1 MSEAAGLIVL
11 AGRILFAVF
20 FAWNAGVGHIRRSRM
35 MEDYARSARFPVAAV
50 AGWPAG
56 LWLITGGLLI
66 ALGVWPDVGA
76 LMIAAFVIPAAF
88 WFHKFWS
95 IEDQTQKMMQTQL
108 FWRNMIA
115 LGASI
120 AMFGMFVTL
129 GEGLRFTVTAPLFN
143 F

>member
-1 MSEAAGLIVL
+1 VSDAAGLIVL
-11 AGRILFAVF
+11 AGRILFSVF
-20 FAWNAGVGHIRRSRM
+20 FAGIAGVGHIQRSKM
-35 MEDYARSARFPVAAV
+35 MEDYGRSAGFPLPAI
-50 AGWPAG
+50 AGWPSG
-56 LWLITGGLLI
+56 LWLIAGGLSI
-66 ALGVWPDVGA
+66 GLGVWPDVGT

-88 WFHKFWS
+88 WFHRFWS
-95 IEDQTQKMMQTQL
+95 VEDQMQKMTQTQL

-129 GEGLRFTVTAPLFN
+129 GEALRFTVTAPLFN

>member
-1 MSEAAGLIVL
+1 MLLCWI
-11 AGRILFAVF
+11 
-20 FAWNAGVGHIRRSRM
+20 AGVGHIRRSKM
-35 MEDYARSARFPVAAV
+35 MEDYARSARFPLPAV
-50 AGWPAG
+50 AGWPSG
-56 LWLITGGLLI
+56 LWLLAGGLSI
-66 ALGVWPDVGA
+66 ALGVWPDVGT

-88 WFHKFWS
+88 WFHRFWS
-95 IEDQTQKMMQTQL
+95 VEDQMQKMAQTQL

-129 GEGLRFTVTAPLFN
+129 GEALRFTVTAPLFN

>member
-1 MSEAAGLIVL
+1 M
-11 AGRILFAVF
+11 
-20 FAWNAGVGHIRRSRM
+20 
-35 MEDYARSARFPVAAV
+35 PAV

-66 ALGVWPDVGA
+66 ALGVWPDVGT
-76 LMIAAFVIPAAF
+76 LMIAAFLIPAAL
-88 WFHKFWS
+88 WFHRFWS
-95 IEDQTQKMMQTQL
+95 VEDQMQKMTQTQL

-129 GEGLRFTVTAPLFN
+129 GEELRFTVTAPLFN
-143 F
+143 S

>member
-1 MSEAAGLIVL
+1 MSDAAGLIVL
-11 AGRILFAVF
+11 AGRILFSVF
-20 FAWNAGVGHIRRSRM
+20 FAGIAGVGHIQRSKM
-35 MEDYARSARFPVAAV
+35 MEDYGRSAGFPLPAI
-50 AGWPAG
+50 AGWPSG
-56 LWLITGGLLI
+56 LWLIAGGLSI
-66 ALGVWPDVGA
+66 GLGVWPDVGT

-88 WFHKFWS
+88 WFHRFWS
-95 IEDQTQKMMQTQL
+95 VEDQMQKMTQTQL

-129 GEGLRFTVTAPLFN
+129 GEALRFTVTAPLFN